1 MRRAA
6 RGAALAA
13 LAGAGGLRACGS
25 EARDL
30 FLVTRSGDVPGARLT
45 LRVTDDGRASC
56 NGKPLVDITSA
67 QLIAARETE
76 RDLGKP
82 AKAQLRLAAG
92 PPAGLLLPRAHARRA
107 AWPGATTRR
116 ASRAVLFKLA
126 QLTRDVAKGPCHL
139 AR

>member
-6 RGAALAA
+6 AIALLALATPA
-13 LAGAGGLRACGS
+13 IGACGS

-56 NGKPLVDITSA
+56 NGRPLVDITSA
-67 QLIAARETE
+67 QLITARETE
-76 RDLGKP
+76 RDLEK
-82 AKAQLRLAAG
+82 AATAQLRLAPG
-92 PPAGLLLPRAHARRA
+92 PQPVFSYRVRTEDGGVAWSDDSPRQPAA
-107 AWPGATTRR
+107 
-116 ASRAVLFKLA
+116 LFRLA

>member
-1 MRRAA
+1 MTRAA
-6 RGAALAA
+6 ATALAALAA
-13 LAGAGGLRACGS
+13 LAIGACGS

-45 LRVTDDGRASC
+45 LRITDDGRASC

-76 RDLGKP
+76 RDLGKL
-82 AKAQLRLAAG
+82 AEAQLRLSPG
-92 PPAGLLLPRAHARRA
+92 PQSVFSYRVRTQDGGVAWSDDSAHQ
-107 AWPGATTRR
+107 PP
-116 ASRAVLFKLA
+116 VLFKLA
-126 QLTRDVAKGPCHL
+126 KLTRDVAKGPCHL

>member
-1 MRRAA
+1 VRRAA
-6 RGAALAA
+6 GAVLAA
-13 LAGAGGLRACGS
+13 LTALAMSACGS

-45 LRVTDDGRASC
+45 LRITDDGRASC

-76 RDLGKP
+76 RDLEKP
-82 AKAQLRLAAG
+82 AKAQLRLAPGRQSVLSYRVRTEEGGVAWSDDSARQ
-92 PPAGLLLPRAHARRA
+92 PP
-107 AWPGATTRR
+107 
-116 ASRAVLFKLA
+116 VLFKLA
-126 QLTRDVAKGPCHL
+126 ALTRDVAKGPCHL

>member
-1 MRRAA
+1 VTRAA
-6 RGAALAA
+6 AALLVA
-13 LAGAGGLRACGS
+13 LVAPAAGGCGS

-67 QLIAARETE
+67 QLITARESE
-76 RDLGKP
+76 RELEKP
-82 AKAQLRLAAG
+82 AKAQLRL
-92 PPAGLLLPRAHARRA
+92 PPG
-107 AWPGATTRR
+107 R
-116 ASRAVLFKLA
+116 ASVLSYRVRTEEGGVAWSDDSARQPPVLFKLA
-126 QLTRDVAKGPCHL
+126 QFTRDVAKGPCHL